1 MSNVLIAPRVMDVDA
16 DVDTERRRLSPAF
29 SPRIGRSRSV
39 VPIPIVSV
47 DDARV
52 RAPLMAASAA
62 FERLRGLFGDVV
74 MREPGGGDA
83 VRWMTHTLAGRSYR
97 VAQPLTF
104 TPYASAK
111 ACSARCR
118 FCSETL
124 IDDSASGPMSAS
136 LRPDADYFHTLGRAL
151 HALKGV
157 SLSYSLSGLENTDD
171 PAWLLSLLHTLDAV
185 DGPTVQDRVMYS
197 NGAGLATNGARLLP
211 ALHHFDL
218 SWLEWSRHHD
228 QAAANQAIMRF
239 RGDEPVKDQAVFE
252 QTLAAAQQ
260 AFPVKLICIV
270 QQGGI
275 ASAADVCRYID
286 WAHGLGVESVIF
298 REFSVLPDR
307 YRRNVTRR
315 YIDGTRVA
323 IDALLFDC
331 MADPVFNARFEPLA
345 LTGGYYFWNARWR
358 GPQGM
363 EVVFETSDYG
373 AMREHEE
380 SGAIYKLVFHAN
392 GNLCSGWQPERDV
405 LWRGHGQQ

>member
-1 MSNVLIAPRVMDVDA
+1 MSDVLTATRVLKVEDDDYMDGQLH
-16 DVDTERRRLSPAF
+16 TSTPPA
-29 SPRIGRSRSV
+29 RIGRSRSV

-47 DDARV
+47 DEARV

-62 FERLRGLFGDVV
+62 FDRLRELFGDVV

-124 IDDSASGPMSAS
+124 IDESASGPMSAS
-136 LRPDADYFHTLGRAL
+136 LRPRADYFDTLGQAL
-151 HALKGV
+151 RALKGV

-171 PAWLLSLLHTLDAV
+171 PDWLLSLLHTLRSV
-185 DGPTVQDRVMYS
+185 DGPTVEDRVMYS
-197 NGAGLATNGARLLP
+197 NGAGLATDGARLLP
-211 ALHHFDL
+211 AMRDFDL

-228 QAAANQAIMRF
+228 QAPANQAIMRF
-239 RGDEPVKDQAVFE
+239 RDGEPVMDQAVFE
-252 QTLAAAQQ
+252 RTLAAAQQ

-275 ASAADVCRYID
+275 ESAADVCRYID
-286 WAHGLGVESVIF
+286 WARGLGVESVIF

-323 IDALLFDC
+323 IDALLLGC
-331 MADPVFNARFEPLA
+331 MADPAFNARFEPLA

-405 LWRGHGQQ
+405 LWSGHGQQ